1 MAINP
6 NLTAS
11 HSMAAALSSQPQAG
25 AGPAVGAGAAPSTPA
40 RVSMRA
46 GEQPQMQHL
55 SVEAREELGELAY
68 ERADG
73 PAQAQPVPRTDANAE
88 ANKLIDKYVEA
99 QKAGVSLAKTTFIK
113 KLAEVAVHVAIV
125 SIAVAATVAS
135 VGLAAAVTGPVIA
148 LTSANLAVSAGD
160 AWCCHKNWQAAKSQ
174 ADGGDKQRLIGGD
187 SCISHA
193 LMKTAR
199 GLRGLMAR
207 VLGEDSRLVASEA
220 KADKIAKGVSIG
232 FKVGLAAATSW
243 VTAGLTGASH
253 LAKVGLFVTSI
264 TGGAMNALTVIQRGI
279 RERQFRSNTE
289 RGGSSQ
295 DLYKASIPRE
305 AKGMRRMNSI
315 ANDSTRLMIRNA
327 NAFTNAISADVP
339 TTSRARQNAAL
350 LLSATFGHDAAS
362 LARAGLGGVRGGS
375 NVRVDEANAQ
385 AFASVAKGTAEDF
398 GNAFVNAGKFTLTV
412 VAITSE
418 HFGWTQDVKNFVD
431 TINPSA
437 WIPDLK
443 NAVGL

>member
-1 MAINP
+1 
-6 NLTAS
+6 
-11 HSMAAALSSQPQAG
+11 
-25 AGPAVGAGAAPSTPA
+25 
-40 RVSMRA
+40 
-46 GEQPQMQHL
+46 
-55 SVEAREELGELAY
+55 
-68 ERADG
+68 
-73 PAQAQPVPRTDANAE
+73 
-88 ANKLIDKYVEA
+88 
-99 QKAGVSLAKTTFIK
+99 
-113 KLAEVAVHVAIV
+113 
-125 SIAVAATVAS
+125 
-135 VGLAAAVTGPVIA
+135 LAAAVTGPVIA

-220 KADKIAKGVSIG
+220 NADKIAKGVSMG

-243 VTAGLTGASH
+243 FTAGLTGASH
-253 LAKVGLFVTSI
+253 LAKVGFLVTSI

-315 ANDSTRLMIRNA
+315 ANDSTRLMIRDP

-339 TTSRARQNAAL
+339 RTTSRAREHAAF
-350 LLSATFGHDAAS
+350 LLSATFGDDAAS

-375 NVRVDEANAQ
+375 NVRVDEAKAQ

-398 GNAFVNAGKFTLTV
+398 GNAFVNAGKFTLTGL
-412 VAITSE
+412 AIAGE
-418 HFGWTQDVKNFVD
+418 HYGWAQDVKNFVG
-431 TINPSA
+431 TI
-437 WIPDLK
+437 K
-443 NAVGL
+443 EAVGL